1 MPIFWVKLQLNHLE
15 IFTKILSNIHTIL
28 STSAPRNFTNKCP
41 KWYMAMFEAVPI
53 HFPQPSFW
61 VKLEISSSPTRKL
74 QRQTLHYEVRGS
86 FYDVFSWGK
95 KITSGCSN
103 LGIILFIYPK
113 FGNTNQSI
121 TWIRFVLV
129 IFYGLYH
136 GKSPSNH
143 YVRNYFLLVPSIVC
157 KSKMMICLFLGKLK
171 VIFAVGNVIFAVVLS
186 LILTKKT
193 SPSKNLQ
200 ITDLF

>member
-1 MPIFWVKLQLNHLE
+1 
-15 IFTKILSNIHTIL
+15 
-28 STSAPRNFTNKCP
+28 
-41 KWYMAMFEAVPI
+41 MAMFEAVPI

-61 VKLEISSSPTRKL
+61 VKLEISSSPIRKL

-103 LGIILFIYPK
+103 LGFVLFIYPK
-113 FGNTNQSI
+113 LGSTNQSI

-143 YVRNYFLLVPSIVC
+143 RLGNYFSLVPSILC
-157 KSKMMICLFLGKLK
+157 KSKMMICFFSWETKGLFCRG
-171 VIFAVGNVIFAVVLS
+171 
-186 LILTKKT
+186 
-193 SPSKNLQ
+193 
-200 ITDLF
+200 